1 VLFNGEDHVDSCG
14 EMAWLAATDLDELL
28 GVVNV
33 DGVGLAGQGIS
44 LAALACTSAL
54 EAELS
59 TWVRQHPGWVP
70 AEPWI
75 ESDHAIFAMRGIPA
89 VAITSEDVHALLGGI
104 AHTPADTL
112 EVLDLAVLEQLA
124 ADLPALLTLLADQLA

>member
-1 VLFNGEDHVDSCG
+1 VHE
-14 EMAWLAATDLDELL
+14 
-28 GVVNV
+28 
-33 DGVGLAGQGIS
+33 
-44 LAALACTSAL
+44 
-54 EAELS
+54 
-59 TWVRQHPGWVP
+59 HPGWLP

-89 VAITSEDVHALLGGI
+89 VALTSEDVQALLGGL

-124 ADLPALLTLLADQLA
+124 TDLPALLTLLVNRLA